1 MWADCDRL
9 PEVSASEVVMPYMG
23 LDHKARRT
31 RMRFEP
37 TPAAIDAGRASFD
50 LQLDPGTEHH
60 LYCTV
65 TCESDGEPLPDRMSY
80 EAALRENNAAR
91 RTWLGGHCTVVT
103 SNPLVNLWLD
113 RSVSDLSMLTT
124 MLPTGPYP
132 YAGVPWYSTTF
143 GRDGIIT
150 ALEFLW
156 VDHSLARGVLTFL
169 ADTQATEVDR
179 QNDAEPGKILHEIRF
194 GELTHFDE
202 RGKFKPGHELRTIK
216 KIAPKKTGTRI
227 RYWADFD
234 IFEVGSW
241 RSRIFAVSLMMNGSG
256 SRKVFL

>member
-1 MWADCDRL
+1 MRLEFTFDGDFVDLFEVRGMKREQRGERL
-9 PEVSASEVVMPYMG
+9 PPEVGAAEVVLPYMG
-23 LDHKARRT
+23 LDRRARRT
-31 RMRFEP
+31 RVHFEP
-37 TPAAIDAGRASFD
+37 TPSAIDAGRASFE

-65 TCESDGEPLPDRMSY
+65 TCEADGEPVPGRISY

-156 VDHSLARGVLTFL
+156 VDPSLARGVLTFL
-169 ADTQATEVDR
+169 AANQATEVDR
-179 QNDAEPGKILHEIRF
+179 AERRRAGQDPARGAPRRDGADAAKSPSAATTARSIRRRCSWCWPPPTC
-194 GELTHFDE
+194 G
-202 RGKFKPGHELRTIK
+202 
-216 KIAPKKTGTRI
+216 APAT
-227 RYWADFD
+227 
-234 IFEVGSW
+234 
-241 RSRIFAVSLMMNGSG
+241 SR
-256 SRKVFL
+256 